1 MIGLIYK
8 DLMVMRKTLVLYM
21 VIFVVYGYM
30 GIAYDQGGLLIA
42 MVLVMSSILP
52 VSSIAYDER
61 CKWDKIANTAPLSR
75 KEIVMAKYLF
85 AILLTV
91 FSVAVCFVIYLF
103 DSRMPMTEKLIM
115 CYMLTMG
122 GMLYQ
127 ALLLPVNIKFGAEK
141 GRNIM
146 LAIMF
151 VPVLLVVAVS
161 NTGLVDLSAVVQF
174 LENNEQLIPYIVTAT
189 VAVVYA
195 ASVTLS
201 VKIYENKDL

>member
-8 DLMVMRKTLVLYM
+8 DLMVMRKTLALYM
-21 VIFVVYGYM
+21 VIFAVYGYM
-30 GIAYDQGGLLIA
+30 GIVYNQGGLLFA
-42 MVLVMSSILP
+42 MVLVLSAMLP

>member
-8 DLMVMRKTLVLYM
+8 DLMVMRKTLALYM

-146 LAIMF
+146 MAIMF
-151 VPVLLVVAVS
+151 VPVLFVVAVS
-161 NTGLVDLSAVVQF
+161 NTGLVDLSAVVLF

-189 VAVVYA
+189 VAVVYSV
-195 ASVTLS
+195 SVTLS

>member
-8 DLMVMRKTLVLYM
+8 DLMVMRKTLALYM

-161 NTGLVDLSAVVQF
+161 NTGLVDLPAVVLF

>member
-8 DLMVMRKTLVLYM
+8 DLMVMRKTLALYM

-30 GIAYDQGGLLIA
+30 GIAYDQGGLMFA

-174 LENNEQLIPYIVTAT
+174 LENNEHLIPYIVTAT
-189 VAVVYA
+189 VAVAYA

>member
-8 DLMVMRKTLVLYM
+8 DLMVMRKTLALYM

-146 LAIMF
+146 MAIMF
-151 VPVLLVVAVS
+151 VPVLFVVAVS
-161 NTGLVDLSAVVQF
+161 KTGLVDLSAVVLF

>member
-8 DLMVMRKTLVLYM
+8 DLMVMRKTLALYM
-21 VIFVVYGYM
+21 VIFAVYGYM
-30 GIAYDQGGLLIA
+30 GIVYNQGGLLFA
-42 MVLVMSSILP
+42 MVLVLSAMLP

-161 NTGLVDLSAVVQF
+161 NTGLVDLSAVVLF

>member
-1 MIGLIYK
+1 MTGLIYK
-8 DLMVMRKTLVLYM
+8 DFMVMKKTLVLYM

-30 GIAYDQGGLLIA
+30 GIAYDQGGLLFA
-42 MVLVMSSILP
+42 MVLVLSSILP

-61 CKWDKIANTAPLSR
+61 SKWDRIVNTTPLSR
-75 KEIVMAKYLF
+75 KEIVLAKYLF

-115 CYMLTMG
+115 CYTLVMT

-151 VPVLLVVAVS
+151 IPMLVVVAIS
-161 NTGLVDLSAVVQF
+161 NTGMVDMSAVILF
-174 LENNEQLIPYIVTAT
+174 LEANEHLIPYIVTAT
-189 VAVVYA
+189 VAVVYS

>member
-30 GIAYDQGGLLIA
+30 GITYDQGGLLIA

-146 LAIMF
+146 MAIMF
-151 VPVLLVVAVS
+151 VPVLFVVAVS
-161 NTGLVDLSAVVQF
+161 KTGLVDLSAVVLF
-174 LENNEQLIPYIVTAT
+174 LENNEHLIPYIVTAT
-189 VAVVYA
+189 VAVVYSV
-195 ASVTLS
+195 SVTLS

>member
-8 DLMVMRKTLVLYM
+8 DLMVMRKTLALYM

-161 NTGLVDLSAVVQF
+161 NTGLVDLPAVVLF

-189 VAVVYA
+189 VAVAYSV
-195 ASVTLS
+195 SVTLS

>member
-8 DLMVMRKTLVLYM
+8 DLMVMRKTLALYM

-161 NTGLVDLSAVVQF
+161 NTGLVDLPAVVQF

-189 VAVVYA
+189 VAVAYA

>member
-8 DLMVMRKTLVLYM
+8 DLMAMRKTLALYM

-30 GIAYDQGGLLIA
+30 GIAYDQGGLMFA
-42 MVLVMSSILP
+42 MVLVLSAILP

-151 VPVLLVVAVS
+151 VPVLFVVAVS
-161 NTGLVDLSAVVQF
+161 NTGLVDLPAVVLF

-189 VAVVYA
+189 VAVVYSV
-195 ASVTLS
+195 SVTLS

>member
-8 DLMVMRKTLVLYM
+8 DLMVMRKTLALYM

-30 GIAYDQGGLLIA
+30 GIAYDQGGLMFA
-42 MVLVMSSILP
+42 MVLVLSAILP

-161 NTGLVDLSAVVQF
+161 NTGLVDLPAVVLF

-189 VAVVYA
+189 VAVVYSV
-195 ASVTLS
+195 SVTLS

>member
-8 DLMVMRKTLVLYM
+8 DLMVMRKTLALYM

-30 GIAYDQGGLLIA
+30 GIAYDQGGLMFA
-42 MVLVMSSILP
+42 MVLVLSAILP

-151 VPVLLVVAVS
+151 VPVLFVVAVS
-161 NTGLVDLSAVVQF
+161 NTGLVDLPAVVLF

-189 VAVVYA
+189 VAVVYSV
-195 ASVTLS
+195 SVTLS

>member
-8 DLMVMRKTLVLYM
+8 DLMVMRKTLALYL
-21 VIFVVYGYM
+21 VIFAVYGYM
-30 GIAYDQGGLLIA
+30 GIAYDQGGLLFA
-42 MVLVMSSILP
+42 MVLVLSAMLP

-103 DSRMPMTEKLIM
+103 DSRMPMTEKFIM
-115 CYMLTMG
+115 CYTLIMM

-127 ALLLPVNIKFGAEK
+127 AILMPVNIKFGAEK

-146 LAIMF
+146 MAIMF
-151 VPVLLVVAVS
+151 VPVLLIMAVS
-161 NTGLVDLSAVVQF
+161 NTGLVDMSAVVQF
-174 LENNEQLIPYIVTAT
+174 LENNEHLIPYIVTAI
-189 VAVVYA
+189 VAVVYI

>member
-8 DLMVMRKTLVLYM
+8 DLMVMRKTLALYM

-161 NTGLVDLSAVVQF
+161 NTGLVDLPAVVLF
-174 LENNEQLIPYIVTAT
+174 LENNEHLIPYIVTAT

>member
-21 VIFVVYGYM
+21 VIFFVYGYM

-61 CKWDKIANTAPLSR
+61 CRWDRIANTTPLSR
-75 KEIVMAKYLF
+75 KEIVLAKYLF
-85 AILLTV
+85 AIVLTV

-103 DSRMPMTEKLIM
+103 DSRMPIAEKLIM
-115 CYMLTMG
+115 CYILIMM

-127 ALLLPVNIKFGAEK
+127 AILMPVNIKFGAEK

-146 LAIMF
+146 MAIMF
-151 VPVLLVVAVS
+151 VPVLLVMAVS
-161 NTGLVDLSAVVQF
+161 NTGLVDMSAVVRF
-174 LENNEQLIPYIVTAT
+174 LENNEHLIPYVFTAV
-189 VAVVYA
+189 VAVVYSV
-195 ASVTLS
+195 SVTLS

>member
-161 NTGLVDLSAVVQF
+161 NTGLVDLSTVVLF
-174 LENNEQLIPYIVTAT
+174 LENNEHLIPYIVTAT

>member
-161 NTGLVDLSAVVQF
+161 NTGLVDLPAVVLF

-189 VAVVYA
+189 VAVVYSV
-195 ASVTLS
+195 SVTLS

>member
-8 DLMVMRKTLVLYM
+8 DLMVMRKTLALYM

-146 LAIMF
+146 MAIMF
-151 VPVLLVVAVS
+151 VPVLLVMAAS
-161 NTGLVDLSAVVQF
+161 NTGLVDMSAVTQF

-189 VAVVYA
+189 VAVVYSV
-195 ASVTLS
+195 SVTLS

>member
-8 DLMVMRKTLVLYM
+8 DLMVMRKTLALYM

-146 LAIMF
+146 MAIMF
-151 VPVLLVVAVS
+151 VPVLLVMAAS
-161 NTGLVDLSAVVQF
+161 NTGLVDMSAVTQF
-174 LENNEQLIPYIVTAT
+174 LENNEHLIPYIFTAI

>member
-8 DLMVMRKTLVLYM
+8 DLMVMRKTLALYM

-42 MVLVMSSILP
+42 MVLVLSAILP

-146 LAIMF
+146 MAIMF
-151 VPVLLVVAVS
+151 VPVLFVVAVS
-161 NTGLVDLSAVVQF
+161 NTGLVDLSAVVLF
-174 LENNEQLIPYIVTAT
+174 LENNEHLIPYIFTAI
-189 VAVVYA
+189 VAVVYSV
-195 ASVTLS
+195 SVTLS

>member
-1 MIGLIYK
+1 MIGLVYK
-8 DLMVMRKTLVLYM
+8 DLMVMRKTLALYM

-30 GIAYDQGGLLIA
+30 GIAYDQGGLMFA
-42 MVLVMSSILP
+42 MVLVLSAMLP

-103 DSRMPMTEKLIM
+103 DSRMPMAEKLIM

-189 VAVVYA
+189 VAVAYA

>member
-8 DLMVMRKTLVLYM
+8 DLMVMRKTLALYM

-30 GIAYDQGGLLIA
+30 GIAYDQGGLMFA

-151 VPVLLVVAVS
+151 IPVLFVVAVS
-161 NTGLVDLSAVVQF
+161 NTGLVDLSAVVLF

-189 VAVVYA
+189 VAVAYA

>member
-8 DLMVMRKTLVLYM
+8 DLMVMRKTLALYM

-146 LAIMF
+146 MAIMF
-151 VPVLLVVAVS
+151 VPVLLVMAAS
-161 NTGLVDLSAVVQF
+161 NTGLVDMSAVTQF

-189 VAVVYA
+189 VEVVYSV
-195 ASVTLS
+195 SVTLS

>member
-30 GIAYDQGGLLIA
+30 GIAYDQGGLLFA
-42 MVLVMSSILP
+42 MVLVLSAMLP
-52 VSSIAYDER
+52 ASSIAYDER

-161 NTGLVDLSAVVQF
+161 NTGLVDLPAVVQF
-174 LENNEQLIPYIVTAT
+174 LENNEQLIPYIVTST
-189 VAVVYA
+189 VAGVYA

>member
-8 DLMVMRKTLVLYM
+8 DLMVMRKTLALYM

-151 VPVLLVVAVS
+151 VPVLFVVAVS
-161 NTGLVDLSAVVQF
+161 NTGLVDLPAVVLF
-174 LENNEQLIPYIVTAT
+174 LENNEHLIPYIFTAI

>member
-8 DLMVMRKTLVLYM
+8 DLMVMRKTLTLYM
-21 VIFVVYGYM
+21 VIFAVYGYM
-30 GIAYDQGGLLIA
+30 GIAYDQGGLLFA
-42 MVLVMSSILP
+42 MVLVLSAMLP

-127 ALLLPVNIKFGAEK
+127 AILMPVNIKFGAEK

-146 LAIMF
+146 MAIMF
-151 VPVLLVVAVS
+151 VPVLLIMAVS
-161 NTGLVDLSAVVQF
+161 NTGLVDMSAVVQF
-174 LENNEQLIPYIVTAT
+174 LENNEQLIPYVVTAT